1 MKRKPKSKVD
11 VEERNRPVFGLL
23 SFVLSS
29 LVLLGCSRTPVERI
43 EWPVMGTVAAV
54 QTRGATAEETA
65 EAVRAAKAEFARIEK
80 LLNAHD
86 PNSELSRLA
95 PLPEAEILKR
105 CDKDVRECYEMAF
118 DLMRKSGGAFNP
130 RWRGT
135 NTLDLG
141 AIAKGFAVD
150 CAALVVGAADGSDRL
165 LDLGGNL
172 FAVRGQWNTGI
183 AGTEIVIPLPEG
195 FACATSA
202 EYYRGKHI
210 YDGRTGQAVSNG
222 VVSVTVQVGGS
233 AMEADGLS
241 TTLFVLGPE
250 EGKRFLD
257 EKWKTVGVQAVW
269 FMKDGRCISHLPCA
283 GMMPQATIRP

>member
-1 MKRKPKSKVD
+1 MNRRMLGVLASLVILSGLVGCGKPK
-11 VEERNRPVFGLL
+11 
-23 SFVLSS
+23 
-29 LVLLGCSRTPVERI
+29 VERV
-43 EWPVMGTVAAV
+43 EWPVMGTIAAV
-54 QTRGATAEETA
+54 QTRGAAPEETA
-65 EAVRAAKAEFARIEK
+65 AIVREVKGVFSKVEK

-95 PLPEAEILKR
+95 ALPEAEILKR
-105 CDKDVRECYEMAF
+105 CDESVRPCYEMAF

-150 CAALVVGAADGSDRL
+150 EAVACCGGSCAGGDKL

-172 FAVRGQWNTGI
+172 FAVRGKWRTGI
-183 AGTEIVIPLPEG
+183 AGTEAVIPLSEG

-222 VVSVTVQVGGS
+222 VVSVTVEVAGS
-233 AMEADGLS
+233 AMAADGLS

-257 EKWKTVGVQAVW
+257 EKWKTVGVQAIW
-269 FMKDGRCISHLPCA
+269 FMEDGNRVVHLSRVA
-283 GMMPQATIRP
+283 GVLHN

>member
-1 MKRKPKSKVD
+1 MKRASEAKVE
-11 VEERNRPVFGLL
+11 VEGRNRHVFRLL
-23 SFVLSS
+23 SSVL
-29 LVLLGCSRTPVERI
+29 LPFVLLGCSRGTVERV
-43 EWPVMGTVAAV
+43 EWPVMGTIAAV
-54 QTRGATAEETA
+54 QTRGAKAEETTTA
-65 EAVRAAKAEFARIEK
+65 AVRLVKEEFARAEK

-86 PNSELSRLA
+86 PNSELNRLA
-95 PLPEAEILKR
+95 PLSEPEILER
-105 CDKDVRECYEMAF
+105 CSGDVRPCYEMAF
-118 DLMRKSGGAFNP
+118 DLMKKSGGAFNP

-150 CAALVVGAADGSDRL
+150 LAALAAGSVDGADRL

-172 FAVRGQWNTGI
+172 FAVKGQWKTGI
-183 AGTEIVIPLPEG
+183 IGTETVIPLSEG

-210 YDGRTGQAVSNG
+210 YDGRTGLAVSNG
-222 VVSVTVQVGGS
+222 VVSVTVEVGGS

-250 EGKRFLD
+250 EGKKFLD
-257 EKWKTVGVQAVW
+257 EKWKTVGVRAIW
-269 FMKDGRCISHLPCA
+269 FMKDGSHASHLSHVNTVPSA
-283 GMMPQATIRP
+283 LR

>member
-1 MKRKPKSKVD
+1 MRVCALC
-11 VEERNRPVFGLL
+11 VGLRL
-23 SFVLSS
+23 LLTQSVLCA
-29 LVLLGCSRTPVERI
+29 LCAVVGCGKAPIERI
-43 EWPVMGTVAAV
+43 EWPVMGTIAAV
-54 QTRGATAEETA
+54 QTRGATAEE
-65 EAVRAAKAEFARIEK
+65 VSQVVCAAKAEFARVEK

-135 NTLDLG
+135 NTFDLG

-150 CAALVVGAADGSDRL
+150 CAALAVGSVDGADRL

-172 FAVRGQWNTGI
+172 FAVRGQWKTGI
-183 AGTEIVIPLPEG
+183 AGTEAVIPLSEG

-202 EYYRGKHI
+202 EYHRGKHI

-241 TTLFVLGPE
+241 TTLFVLGPK

-257 EKWKTVGVQAVW
+257 EKWKTVGVRAVW
-269 FMKDGRCISHLPCA
+269 FMKDGRCISHLSCA
-283 GMMPQATIRP
+283 GMMPRATTLP

>member
-1 MKRKPKSKVD
+1 MNREPMSKVE
-11 VEERNRPVFGLL
+11 VEERNRPVFCLL
-23 SFVLSS
+23 SFVLASFI
-29 LVLLGCSRTPVERI
+29 LLGCSRAPIERV
-43 EWPVMGTVAAV
+43 EWPVMGTIAAV
-54 QTRGATAEETA
+54 QTRGATPDETA
-65 EAVRAAKAEFARIEK
+65 EVVRVVKDEFAHVEK
-80 LLNAHD
+80 LLSAHD

-95 PLPEAEILKR
+95 PLPEAEILER
-105 CDKDVRECYEMAF
+105 CDESVRPCYEMAF

-135 NTLDLG
+135 NTFDLG

-150 CAALVVGAADGSDRL
+150 CAALAVGSVDGADKL

-172 FAVRGQWNTGI
+172 FAVRGKWKTGI
-183 AGTEIVIPLPEG
+183 AGTETVIPLSEG
-195 FACATSA
+195 YACATSA

-210 YDGRTGQAVSNG
+210 YDGRTGLVVSNG
-222 VVSVTVQVGGS
+222 VASVTVEVGGS

-257 EKWKTVGVQAVW
+257 EKWKTVGVQAIW
-269 FMKDGRCISHLPCA
+269 FMEDGTAITHLSHGEFEPR
-283 GMMPQATIRP
+283 GY

>member
-1 MKRKPKSKVD
+1 M
-11 VEERNRPVFGLL
+11 LA
-23 SFVLSS
+23 
-29 LVLLGCSRTPVERI
+29 LGCSRAKVERI
-43 EWPVMGTVAAV
+43 EWPVMGTIAAV
-54 QTRGATAEETA
+54 QTRGATAEEMTQV
-65 EAVRAAKAEFARIEK
+65 VRAVKAEFARVEK

-95 PLPEAEILKR
+95 PLSEAEILKR
-105 CDKDVRECYEMAF
+105 CDKDVRECYEMAL

-135 NTLDLG
+135 NTFDLG

-150 CAALVVGAADGSDRL
+150 CAALAVGSVDGADRL

-172 FAVRGQWNTGI
+172 FAVRGKWKTGI
-183 AGTEIVIPLPEG
+183 AGTEAVIPLPEG
-195 FACATSA
+195 YACATSA

-250 EGKRFLD
+250 EGRRFLD
-257 EKWKTVGVQAVW
+257 EKWKTIGVQVLW
-269 FMKDGRCISHLPCA
+269 FMDDGSCVSHRSHA
-283 GMMPQATIRP
+283 DVMPR

>member
-1 MKRKPKSKVD
+1 MPRAFLTLALAAFS
-11 VEERNRPVFGLL
+11 L
-23 SFVLSS
+23 S
-29 LVLLGCSRTPVERI
+29 GCSRGKVERI

-54 QTRGATAEETA
+54 QTKGATQEETA
-65 EAVRAAKAEFARIEK
+65 EVVRVVKDEFARVEK

-86 PNSELSRLA
+86 PDSELSRLA

-135 NTLDLG
+135 NTFDLG

-150 CAALVVGAADGSDRL
+150 LAAARVPKGDYDVL

-172 FAVRGQWNTGI
+172 RAVRGDWSVGI
-183 AGTEIVIPLPEG
+183 AGSDESFELEENQS
-195 FACATSA
+195 CATSA

-210 YDGRTGQAVSNG
+210 YDGRTGLAVSND
-222 VVSVTVQVGGS
+222 VSSVTVVTTE
-233 AMEADGLS
+233 AMYADLFS
-241 TTLFVLGPE
+241 TTAFIFGPE
-250 EGKRFLD
+250 ESKPYLNG
-257 EKWKTVGVQAVW
+257 WHIYSAVW
-269 FMKDGRCISHLPCA
+269 ILKDGRMVSWSPDSWLP
-283 GMMPQATIRP
+283 

>member
-1 MKRKPKSKVD
+1 MKRKPMSKVE
-11 VEERNRPVFGLL
+11 VEERNRPVFCLL
-23 SFVLSS
+23 SFVLASFI
-29 LVLLGCSRTPVERI
+29 LLGCSRAPIERV
-43 EWPVMGTVAAV
+43 EWPVMGTIAAV
-54 QTRGATAEETA
+54 QTRGATPDETA
-65 EAVRAAKAEFARIEK
+65 EVVRVVKDEFARVEK

-95 PLPEAEILKR
+95 PLSEAEILER

-135 NTLDLG
+135 NTFDLG

-150 CAALVVGAADGSDRL
+150 CAALAVGSVDGADKL

-172 FAVRGQWNTGI
+172 FAVRGQWKTGI
-183 AGTEIVIPLPEG
+183 AGTEAVIPLSEG

-210 YDGRTGQAVSNG
+210 YDGRTGLVVSNG
-222 VVSVTVQVGGS
+222 VASVTVEVGGS

-257 EKWKTVGVQAVW
+257 EKWKTVGVQAIW
-269 FMKDGRCISHLPCA
+269 FMEDGHCISHLSCA
-283 GMMPQATIRP
+283 GMMPQASR

>member
-1 MKRKPKSKVD
+1 MRRLKNREKRSD
-11 VEERNRPVFGLL
+11 LL
-23 SFVLSS
+23 CRILRI
-29 LVLLGCSRTPVERI
+29 LQVLLIVVFSGCGRSKVERI
-43 EWPVMGTVAAV
+43 EWPVMGTIAAV
-54 QTRGATAEETA
+54 QTKGATAEETA
-65 EAVRAAKAEFARIEK
+65 KFAREAREAFARVEK

-86 PNSELSRLA
+86 PNSELNRLA
-95 PLPEAEILKR
+95 SLPESEILER

-118 DLMRKSGGAFNP
+118 DLMKKSGGAFNP

-150 CAALVVGAADGSDRL
+150 CAALAVGSVDGADWL
-165 LDLGGNL
+165 LDLGGNV
-172 FAVRGQWNTGI
+172 FAVRGKWKTGI
-183 AGTEIVIPLPEG
+183 AGTETVIPLSEG
-195 FACATSA
+195 YACATSA

-210 YDGRTGQAVSNG
+210 FDGRTGQAVSNG
-222 VVSVTVQVGGS
+222 VSSVTVVVGGS

-257 EKWKTVGVQAVW
+257 EKWKTIGVQAVW
-269 FMKDGRCISHLPCA
+269 FMKDGHCISHLSCS
-283 GMMPQATIRP
+283 GMMPQATMLP

>member
-1 MKRKPKSKVD
+1 MNRKPKSKVE
-11 VEERNRPVFGLL
+11 VGQWNHRVFCLL
-23 SFVLSS
+23 SFVLATFGFP
-29 LVLLGCSRTPVERI
+29 GCSRAPIERI
-43 EWPVMGTVAAV
+43 EWPVMGTIAAV
-54 QTRGATAEETA
+54 QTRGATPDETA
-65 EAVRAAKAEFARIEK
+65 EVVRVVKDEFARVEK

-95 PLPEAEILKR
+95 SLSEAEILER
-105 CDKDVRECYEMAF
+105 CDKEMRPCYEMAF
-118 DLMRKSGGAFNP
+118 DLMRKSGSAFNP

-141 AIAKGFAVD
+141 AIAKGYAVD
-150 CAALVVGAADGSDRL
+150 CAVLRCGGSCRGGDKL

-172 FAVRGQWNTGI
+172 FAVRGKWKTGI
-183 AGTEIVIPLPEG
+183 AGTETVIPLSEG
-195 FACATSA
+195 YACATSA

-250 EGKRFLD
+250 EGRRFLD
-257 EKWKTVGVQAVW
+257 KKWKTVGVQAVW
-269 FMKDGRCISHLPCA
+269 FMKDGRCISHLSCA
-283 GMMPQATIRP
+283 GIMPQANR